1 MWHTLKDAD
10 GSGVVV
16 DTSCSAESGREDR
29 GGGDQVVG
37 KGVVQVA
44 LGGGGVSVSLAAEV
58 GGRGEGTSYLELEN
72 ILDGVEFL
80 LVPVRAQCMLGFWS
94 LRRCGGSC
102 RPGQRADMLKHHVM
116 ASASWHLG
124 C

>member
-44 LGGGGVSVSLAAEV
+44 LGGGGVSVSLVAEV
-58 GGRGEGTSYLELEN
+58 GGRGGGGRHTWSSKTSWTVSNSFSYL
-72 ILDGVEFL
+72 
-80 LVPVRAQCMLGFWS
+80 
-94 LRRCGGSC
+94 
-102 RPGQRADMLKHHVM
+102 
-116 ASASWHLG
+116 SARNT

>member
-1 MWHTLKDAD
+1 MIWHTLKDAD

-16 DTSCSAESGREDR
+16 DTSCGAKSGREDG

-44 LGGGGVSVSLAAEV
+44 LGGGGGVRLVLLLKW
-58 GGRGEGTSYLELEN
+58 GGGGGEGGTSYLELEN

-80 LVPVRAQCMLGFWS
+80 LVPVRAQCLLGFWS
-94 LRRCGGSC
+94 RRFFGGVPVVRGRERIC
-102 RPGQRADMLKHHVM
+102 
-116 ASASWHLG
+116 
-124 C
+124 

>member
-44 LGGGGVSVSLAAEV
+44 LGGGGVSVSLVAEV
-58 GGRGEGTSYLELEN
+58 GGRGGGTSYLELEN

-80 LVPVRAQCMLGFWS
+80 LVPVRAQCMLGFG
-94 LRRCGGSC
+94 LFVVVVDPVVRGRERIC
-102 RPGQRADMLKHHVM
+102 
-116 ASASWHLG
+116 
-124 C
+124 